1 MQVSRVVASADR
13 TEVIMSRLA
22 LVLLAFA
29 LLSLV
34 GLLVAGRRRRRRAGD
49 FRVDPLPAGLKHL
62 ASQVG
67 ALSSFGMGLPLPPH
81 GVTRRRPGTL
91 VGVR

>member
-1 MQVSRVVASADR
+1 M
-13 TEVIMSRLA
+13 TRLTLA
-22 LVLLAFA
+22 LLAFA
-29 LLSLV
+29 FLSAVILV
-34 GLLVAGRRRRRRAGD
+34 VAGRRRRRTGE

-81 GVTRRRPGTL
+81 GAARRRAGPL
-91 VGVR
+91 LGVR